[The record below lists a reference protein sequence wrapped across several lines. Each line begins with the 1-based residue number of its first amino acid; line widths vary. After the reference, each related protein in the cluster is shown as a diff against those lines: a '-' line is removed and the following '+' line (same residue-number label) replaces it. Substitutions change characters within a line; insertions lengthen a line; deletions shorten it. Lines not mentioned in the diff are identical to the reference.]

1 MIHKIKITNLSDAE
15 SYSFNKNNMDYDVWI
30 SVIGREESKKINR
43 MRKNFK
49 EKNVKFFHQFF
60 ADWSDEDGIS
70 WEHLKDEAP
79 QLQNIQNIITFL
91 KPFAEDDKP
100 HKLGINCFAGISRS
114 TAVGIIALVMSGRT
128 IEEALIEIVKDR
140 AIAWPNLRILAFASD
155 ILGID
160 VHDHV
165 LNWRKKCMS
174 SDEIFTVPDRMQKNQ
189 NEVSF

>member
-140 AIAWPNLRILAFASD
+140 AIAWPNLRILALASD
-155 ILGID
+155 ILSID